1 MRAAR
6 RRRRTSHPP
15 GTSQDP
21 SRPRRR
27 NPPQSPSQ
35 APVHPHLQNMSPPRV
50 TNQVPPVRPPPS
62 PQVLPPRLHPPPQSP
77 RSRPEKERA
86 LTRQKCPSPRP
97 LLKRRRAGSHHCHL
111 RQAAGSPRFERP
123 RGAVLRRRSV
133 LLRTDGRNRREVGR
147 GQVGAREAE
156 EARPLKRNPEASLSS
171 KNSLC
176 SYCGTALSSFF
187 DRIA

>member
-1 MRAAR
+1 MRPAR

-27 NPPQSPSQ
+27 NHPQSPSQ

-62 PQVLPPRLHPPPQSP
+62 PQVLPPRLHHPPQSP
-77 RSRPEKERA
+77 LSRPEKERA

-97 LLKRRRAGSHHCHL
+97 LLKRRKAGSRHCHL

-133 LLRTDGRNRREVGR
+133 LQRIGNRREVGR

-156 EARPLKRNPEASLSS
+156 EARLLTRNPEASLSS
-171 KNSLC
+171 KISLC
-176 SYCGTALSSFF
+176 FGTALSSFF
-187 DRIA
+187 